1 MARVSFEGPARDS
14 GACSVS
20 ILTLTLNFGVAS
32 TAAEFLEAYTIRQA
46 KYRAYESNAEPEWKV
61 RS

>member
-1 MARVSFEGPARDS
+1 MDS
-14 GACSVS
+14 GACFVS